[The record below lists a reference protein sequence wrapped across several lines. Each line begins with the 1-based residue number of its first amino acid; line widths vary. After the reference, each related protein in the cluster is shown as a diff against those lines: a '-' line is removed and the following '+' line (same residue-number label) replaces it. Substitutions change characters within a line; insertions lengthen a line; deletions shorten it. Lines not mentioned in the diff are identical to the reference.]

1 MNHLFVPYELALKL
15 KEKGFDEECFGN
27 YDCWS
32 KNESARL
39 MIGVYPYFLGQEY
52 AKRFDKTCILAPLYQ
67 QVIDWLLIKH
77 QISIEPEIN
86 PDLRW
91 IIDFVPNVTKTHK
104 GSGNFT
110 FFTDSKKLTNDY
122 QGFST
127 KYEALNKAI
136 EEALKLIL

>member
-1 MNHLFVPYELALKL
+1 MAINGNINKLFVPYEIALKL

-32 KNESARL
+32 KKEPARL
-39 MIGVYPYFLGQEY
+39 MTNIYPYFLGQEY

-67 QVIDWLLIKH
+67 QVIDFLETCGIYIRTYPSLLSYPMWWDWELQIKLPYKI
-77 QISIEPEIN
+77 IS
-86 PDLRW
+86 
-91 IIDFVPNVTKTHK
+91 
-104 GSGNFT
+104 
-110 FFTDSKKLTNDY
+110 SKDDEQYKN
-122 QGFST
+122 